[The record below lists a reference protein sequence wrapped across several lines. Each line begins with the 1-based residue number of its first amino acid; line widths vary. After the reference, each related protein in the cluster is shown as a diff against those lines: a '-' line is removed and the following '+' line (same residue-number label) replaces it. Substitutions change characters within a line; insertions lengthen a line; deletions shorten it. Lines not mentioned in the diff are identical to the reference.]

1 MALTQ
6 KQLEA
11 NRRNAVKGGRPKGVR
26 SIEKEKMKDYIAQKV
41 AEHGEEIVAVLLGK
55 MREGDIAAIRE
66 LFDRGF
72 GKPSQEVRNEI
83 SGSINIHGIFAALDK
98 KEENDEKF

>member
-41 AEHGEEIVAVLLGK
+41 AEHGEEIVAVLLRK

-72 GKPSQEVRNEI
+72 GKPGQEVRNE
-83 SGSINIHGIFAALDK
+83 HIFK
-98 KEENDEKF
+98 KSDIEKLSTEQLSDLLE